1 MQIFRE
7 LAGYSLGRAD
17 IVRRAMSKKKHDVL
31 EKEREIFIHGL
42 KREDG
47 SYEIDGCV
55 NRGVDEK
62 MAEVI
67 FGEIESFASYA
78 FNKSHAAAYAT
89 VSYQTAYLKCHYTCA
104 YMAALL
110 SSVLGY
116 APKVAEYMEECTR
129 LGIAV
134 LPPHVNESER
144 GFTVS
149 GKDIRYGLLAIKN
162 LGRGVIDRLVQ
173 ERKTDGAYTS
183 FYSFCKRMQGK
194 DLNKRAIESLVKCGA
209 LDGLGNNRREMLL
222 SVEKAL
228 DSLDMSGRRNI
239 EGQVGFFDGPG
250 AAEAG
255 EPDIAEAEDFT
266 HMQKLTLEKEVTG
279 MYLSGHPM
287 MQYKEVYDSKKVAR
301 IDRIFASSD
310 GESNEYRDNQ
320 RVTLFGM
327 VMSVKT
333 KLTKTNATMAFLD
346 LEDMYGSMEVLAFPS
361 TYDRFEGLLREGA
374 ALAVSGR
381 ISFTEEKEPKLLC
394 DEIQDPDSVTGVES
408 ESQFGGAPSR
418 PFEKRGRPGL
428 YLKVRSEED
437 RLYKK
442 ALQYIAVFDGSADVY
457 VRFAD
462 TGKMLRAPKS
472 YRVSMNPVLNEALQ
486 KLLGSENVAYIR

>member
-1 MQIFRE
+1 
-7 LAGYSLGRAD
+7 
-17 IVRRAMSKKKHDVL
+17 
-31 EKEREIFIHGL
+31 
-42 KREDG
+42 
-47 SYEIDGCV
+47 
-55 NRGVDEK
+55 
-62 MAEVI
+62 
-67 FGEIESFASYA
+67 
-78 FNKSHAAAYAT
+78 
-89 VSYQTAYLKCHYTCA
+89 
-104 YMAALL
+104 
-110 SSVLGY
+110 
-116 APKVAEYMEECTR
+116 MEECTR

-346 LEDMYGSMEVLAFPS
+346 LEDMYGSIEVLAFPS